1 MENYIRFEFPEPA
14 GATQELLLAEL
25 SSWPFEG
32 FEEQDRCLVA
42 FIPESD
48 CDSELRSFLVE
59 ICHQHNW
66 SKLKEEIIAPQN
78 WNAEWEKQ
86 YEAVIVN
93 DFCAVR
99 ASFHEPIKQVEHE
112 IVITPKMSFGTGHHA
127 TTYMMMLEMKSCNF
141 RDKVVLDYGCGT
153 SVLAILAAKLGAKHV
168 DAVDIDYWAY
178 ENSLENVSMN
188 AVEKQ
193 ISVFEGDWDAVPE
206 KQYDIVLANINRH
219 IIMGSMEEM
228 VNCLSGN
235 GELLCSGFLDTDV
248 DMINKEAE
256 ASGMILV
263 NTLSV
268 EKWRCLHF
276 RKLS

>member
-1 MENYIRFEFPEPA
+1 MENYIRFEFPVPI
-14 GATQELLLAEL
+14 GADQELLLAEL

-32 FEEQDRCLVA
+32 FEEQDNCLVA

-48 CDSELRSFLVE
+48 CNAELRSFLDE

-86 YEAVIVN
+86 YEAVIVE

-127 TTYMMMLEMKSCNF
+127 TTYMMMLEMKSCIF
-141 RDKVVLDYGCGT
+141 LDKIVLDYGCGT

-178 ENSLENVSMN
+178 ENSIENVAMN

-193 ISVFEGDWDAVPE
+193 ISVFEGDWTSVPE
-206 KQYDIVLANINRH
+206 KQYNIVLANINRH
-219 IIMGSMEEM
+219 IIMDSMKEM
-228 VNCLSGN
+228 ADCLTVN
-235 GELLCSGFLDTDV
+235 GELLCSGFLDSDV
-248 DMINKEAE
+248 DMISQEAE
-256 ASGMILV
+256 ASGMELV
-263 NTLSV
+263 NTLSI